1 MITIRP
7 ESISERDNYKFLI
20 GSVIPRPIA
29 FITSINSEGVVNGA
43 PFSYFNIV
51 SSNPPLLSVSIQR
64 RNGEKKDTLRNI
76 EQQQSFVL
84 HISDDGYIDK
94 LNQTAA
100 QLPPNQSEIAL
111 TNLTLIPSETIAT
124 PAISEAKVRYEC
136 TVQQIVDLPNS
147 ELIIANIT
155 CYHIDD
161 ELYANGRINAAK
173 LNPISRLA
181 GNDYAHLGETF
192 TLERPQ

>member
-1 MITIRP
+1 M
-7 ESISERDNYKFLI
+7 
-20 GSVIPRPIA
+20 
-29 FITSINSEGVVNGA
+29 
-43 PFSYFNIV
+43 
-51 SSNPPLLSVSIQR
+51 
-64 RNGEKKDTLRNI
+64 RNI

-84 HISDDGYIDK
+84 HIADDGYIDK

-124 PAISEAKVRYEC
+124 LAISEAKVRYEC

>member
-20 GSVIPRPIA
+20 ESVIPRPIA

-84 HISDDGYIDK
+84 HIADDGYIDK